1 MYASVRDVLADA
13 YFFECFKKARKKM
26 GIISSSR
33 YKLIGSCG
41 STAKRPLQKNA
52 SPDGQKIELNFGF
65 LTFVWNP

>member
-1 MYASVRDVLADA
+1 MHPSGTFPRMRI
-13 YFFECFKKARKKM
+13 FFERFKKARKKM

-41 STAKRPLQKNA
+41 STAKRPFQKKV

-65 LTFVWNP
+65 LTLVWNP